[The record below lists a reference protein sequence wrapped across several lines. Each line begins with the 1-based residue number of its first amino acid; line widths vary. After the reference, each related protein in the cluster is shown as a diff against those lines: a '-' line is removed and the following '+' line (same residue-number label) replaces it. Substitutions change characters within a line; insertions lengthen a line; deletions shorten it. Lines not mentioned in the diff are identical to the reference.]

1 MGAGPAAAAVAAVAA
16 ADTEAVAGAVV
27 GAGTEDAVGVGYGHR
42 GERRARRRGSLI
54 LATTTPAFLAV
65 VRRAIDEAGGIVW
78 LRL

>member
-54 LATTTPAFLAV
+54 LATTPAFLAV